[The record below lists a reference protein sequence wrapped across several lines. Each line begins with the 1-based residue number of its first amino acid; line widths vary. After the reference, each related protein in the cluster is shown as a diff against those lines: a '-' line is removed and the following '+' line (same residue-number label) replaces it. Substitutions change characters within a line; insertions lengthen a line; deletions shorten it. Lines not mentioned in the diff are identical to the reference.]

1 MDKVAVV
8 DSDPDAVEA
17 WAICVRAAKMEP
29 IPLMTGFRNLES
41 AADKINHMTDAALCG
56 HRLFLNRYANFSGAH
71 LVACLYRKS
80 LPAILVTPILDVA
93 SDVSIRKYREWIP
106 VLLTRDNVQAAAI
119 RKGLA
124 ICQDE
129 LSGRLLP
136 SRKRW
141 RTIVRIEAV
150 DQEGTEDIV
159 SAVVVGWNPHERIR
173 FPADLMPPEMR
184 QSMFRQ
190 LPHDDFYVLA
200 QVNIGAETSGEL
212 YLRDFELTLPPNP
225 RDGLA

>member
-17 WAICVRAAKMEP
+17 WAICVRDAKMEP
-29 IPLMTGFRNLES
+29 IPLTAECRSLES
-41 AADKINHMTDAALCG
+41 AAEKIKCMADAALCG

-71 LVACLYRKS
+71 LVARLYRKS
-80 LPAILVTPILDVA
+80 LPAILVTPILDVD

-106 VLLTRDNVQAAAI
+106 VLLTRDETNSETI
-119 RKGLA
+119 RKGLS

-136 SRKRW
+136 TRRRW
-141 RTIVRIEAV
+141 RTVVRIEAV
-150 DQEGTEDIV
+150 DQEGAEDIAR
-159 SAVVVGWNPHERIR
+159 AVVVGWNPHEQIR
-173 FPADLMPPEMR
+173 FPADLMPLEMR
-184 QSMFRQ
+184 QSMFRH
-190 LPHDDFYVLA
+190 LPHDDFYVCA
-200 QVNIGAETSGEL
+200 QVNIGAETSGDL